1 MFKEEDK
8 VRRGGALVEDFD
20 DAEMEKL
27 DADEFFQYIPREI
40 TATRLPGTNE
50 RYPALA
56 LVGLLVF
63 IVANV
68 GAVIFFI
75 QQMTAT

>member
-1 MFKEEDK
+1 
-8 VRRGGALVEDFD
+8 
-20 DAEMEKL
+20 MEKL
-27 DADEFFQYIPREI
+27 EADEFFQYIPREI

-50 RYPALA
+50 RYPVLA
-56 LVGLLVF
+56 LLGLLVF

-75 QQMTAT
+75 QQMTSA